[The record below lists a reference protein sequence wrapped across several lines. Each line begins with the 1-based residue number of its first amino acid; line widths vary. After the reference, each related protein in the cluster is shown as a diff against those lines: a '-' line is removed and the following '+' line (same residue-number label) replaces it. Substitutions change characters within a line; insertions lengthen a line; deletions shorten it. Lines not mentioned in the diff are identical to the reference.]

1 VPEDFCTDASNR
13 HHPPHSSSAF
23 IQQRDLAKNRVVCPK
38 FAANGLYTPE
48 ELSPPQRRCD
58 FAWIAEPG
66 TIRKYQ
72 AGKKSPVNNKTK
84 NQAIDAA
91 GAVAQAEPIAKPV
104 KKAARAGWTES
115 SSDWVV
121 PPDNADVTTPSP
133 VPIALQARNLALR
146 YGPTQALNEVSFTLR
161 QGDTLGLLGLNG
173 AGKSTL
179 LKVLAG
185 ALAPDNGTVHVGEN
199 ELFERTVAG
208 RMDIGYAPDKPAV
221 YPEFRVTEYLR
232 FIARMRRI
240 HRRNINTS
248 VDHVIERCALGGV
261 RQRIIG
267 NLSTGF
273 QQRINI
279 AQALLHTPDVL
290 ILDEPTNGLDPV
302 QIVEMRELV
311 TSLAPEQATIFSSH
325 QLPEVNA
332 ICNRVI
338 LIHNGLQIMDAPLD
352 KLSNS
357 ENNTFEVWLD
367 DNDIDLQEL
376 PGVNGASRIMQDH
389 WLVTG
394 KSLTSE
400 HLTAMLASRGQ
411 RVAKVSPAENYL
423 ESLFRQLAATD
434 QTNPDSKHTKAAHH
448 RNNGAE
454 V

>member
-1 VPEDFCTDASNR
+1 MDRSPGITRKKPVPE
-13 HHPPHSSSAF
+13 
-23 IQQRDLAKNRVVCPK
+23 
-38 FAANGLYTPE
+38 
-48 ELSPPQRRCD
+48 
-58 FAWIAEPG
+58 
-66 TIRKYQ
+66 
-72 AGKKSPVNNKTK
+72 KSPVNNKTD
-84 NQAIDAA
+84 NPEIDAA
-91 GAVAQAEPIAKPV
+91 SVVTQAEPVATPE
-104 KKAARAGWTES
+104 KKAAQPHGWTES
-115 SSDWVV
+115 SSDWEV
-121 PPDNADVTTPSP
+121 PPRNTTTTSP
-133 VPIALQARNLALR
+133 APAPVALQARDLKFRYGAKQALR
-146 YGPTQALNEVSFTLR
+146 EVSFTLY

-185 ALAPDNGTVHVGEN
+185 ALAPDTGTVHVGDN
-199 ELFERTVAG
+199 ELFERTIAG

-240 HRRNINTS
+240 PRRNIKTA
-248 VDHVIERCALGGV
+248 VDRVIERCTLGGV
-261 RQRIIG
+261 QKRIIG

-279 AQALLHTPDVL
+279 AQALIHTPDVL

-302 QIVEMRELV
+302 QLIEMRELV

-338 LIHNGLQIMDAPLD
+338 LIHNGLQIMDAPLE

-376 PGVNGASRIMQDH
+376 PGVNGASRITQDH

-434 QTNPDSKHTKAAHH
+434 QTNPDSKHKKAAHH